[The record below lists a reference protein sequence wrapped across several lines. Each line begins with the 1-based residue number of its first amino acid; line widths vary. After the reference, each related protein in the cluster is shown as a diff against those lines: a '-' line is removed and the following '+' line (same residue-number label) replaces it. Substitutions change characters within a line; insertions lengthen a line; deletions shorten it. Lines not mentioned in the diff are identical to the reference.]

1 MKSKYRIYVLGPIP
15 SDLKERIASIH
26 ASAILNSRNDVKP
39 VHTQTLNDQ
48 NSKVGP
54 NVFEKFR
61 K

>member
-1 MKSKYRIYVLGPIP
+1 MKQKYRIYVLGDLPP
-15 SDLKERIASIH
+15 DLKERISSIH
-26 ASAILNSRNDVKP
+26 ASAILNSKSEGTP
-39 VHTQTLNDQ
+39 VHTQMLNNQ